1 MLTVY
6 GQRADGGGGG
16 GSSGNVDDNEVL
28 IATTCVSNDR
38 AGRTTS
44 VLRVHV
50 QMKVLDGVCLDG
62 RVCEGPLLQT
72 AQGRLF
78 WFLQLFLDL
87 IPRRD
92 VVAREI

>member
-1 MLTVY
+1 MY

-16 GSSGNVDDNEVL
+16 GSSSGNGDDNEVL
-28 IATTCVSNDR
+28 IE
-38 AGRTTS
+38 
-44 VLRVHV
+44 
-50 QMKVLDGVCLDG
+50 MKVLDGVCLDG